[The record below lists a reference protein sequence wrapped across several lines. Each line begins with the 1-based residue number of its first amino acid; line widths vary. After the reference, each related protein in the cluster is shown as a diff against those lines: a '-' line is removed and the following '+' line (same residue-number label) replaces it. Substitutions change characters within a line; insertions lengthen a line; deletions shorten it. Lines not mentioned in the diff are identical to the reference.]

1 MKKLVL
7 VFTLLLS
14 VNLFSQDSNKIGLQ
28 VNAYTGLPVGHIAND
43 SSINFGVSIGYL
55 GKVCDFFRIGGSVGY
70 DHSVL
75 KSDSQIQ
82 SSRGYQ
88 FLMVGGTAELDVYNN
103 FYIAADLGY
112 AFNQT
117 KDGLGSHYFTPK
129 LGYHLSED
137 FNLYLHYKAVRFTGY
152 QIASAGLGIAYNF

>member
-7 VFTLLLS
+7 VFTLFLG
-14 VNLFSQDSNKIGLQ
+14 VNLFSQDTNKIGLQ
-28 VNAYTGLPVGHIAND
+28 VNAYAGMPVGHIAND
-43 SSINFGVSIGYL
+43 SSINFGVSLGYL
-55 GKVCDFFRIGGSVGY
+55 GEVCDFLRVGGSVGY

-88 FLMVGGTAELDVYNN
+88 FLMIGATAELDLYQDLY
-103 FYIAADLGY
+103 FAADLGY

-117 KDGLGSHYFTPK
+117 KEGLGSHYFTPK
-129 LGYHLSED
+129 LGYHFSED
-137 FNLYLHYKAVRFTGY
+137 FDLYLHYKAVRFTGY
-152 QIASAGLGIAYNF
+152 QVASTGVGIAYNF